1 MSHKLLLIGGSM
13 FMSKLQDVF
22 ENHKAFIPFVTAGD
36 PSAQATIDQVVALAK
51 NGADIVELGVP
62 FSDPIADG
70 PVIQAAGLRA
80 FAGGIT
86 VEGVFDIVKAIREQ
100 TNVPLVFLTYANI
113 PFKYGYDAFCARC
126 EELGVYGLV
135 IPDLPEEEADE
146 ILTYT
151 EKHNVDLIPLVSPTS
166 GPRLKKLVRYA
177 TGFIYIV
184 SALGVTGQRSSFAQ
198 NLDDLIVDF
207 RKVTDAPLCVG
218 FGVHTPEQA
227 KNLAKVADGVIVGS
241 AIVQLAQESDDA
253 PKAVGDYTKAMVKAI
268 AEA

>member
-1 MSHKLLLIGGSM
+1 
-13 FMSKLQDVF
+13 MSKLRDVF
-22 ENHKAFIPFVTAGD
+22 TNHKAFIPFVTAGD
-36 PSAQATIDQVVALAK
+36 PTAADTVAQVVALAQ

-86 VEGVFDIVKAIREQ
+86 VDGVFAIVKQIREQ
-100 TNVPLVFLTYANI
+100 TQVPLVFLTYANI

-135 IPDLPEEEADE
+135 IPDLPAEEAGE
-146 ILTYT
+146 ILPYT
-151 EKHNVDLIPLVSPTS
+151 KQHGLDLIPLVSPTS
-166 GPRLKKLVRYA
+166 GPRLAKLVTNA

-184 SALGVTGQRSSFAQ
+184 SALGVTGQREGFAQ
-198 NLDDLIVDF
+198 NLDDLIADL
-207 RKVTDAPLCVG
+207 RQVTDAPLCVG
-218 FGVHTPEQA
+218 FGVHTPAQA
-227 KNLAKVADGVIVGS
+227 KELAQVADGVIVGS
-241 AIVQLAQESDDA
+241 AIVALAAESSDA
-253 PKAVGDYTKAMVKAI
+253 PQAVGAYTKSMVTAI

>member
-1 MSHKLLLIGGSM
+1 M
-13 FMSKLQDVF
+13 FMSKLQAVF

-36 PSAQATIDQVVALAK
+36 PSAEATVAQVVALAH

-86 VEGVFDIVKAIREQ
+86 VEGVFDIVKAIREH

-126 EELGVYGLV
+126 EELGVDGLV

-146 ILTYT
+146 ILTFT
-151 EKHNVDLIPLVSPTS
+151 QKHHVDLIPLVSPTS

-198 NLDDLIVDF
+198 NLDDLIADL
-207 RKVTDAPLCVG
+207 RQVTDAPLCVG

-241 AIVQLAQESDDA
+241 AIVQLAQESNDA
-253 PKAVGDYTKAMVKAI
+253 PKAVGDYTKAMVAAI

>member
-1 MSHKLLLIGGSM
+1 
-13 FMSKLQDVF
+13 MSKLRDVF
-22 ENHKAFIPFVTAGD
+22 QNHKAFIPFVTAGD
-36 PSAQATIDQVVALAK
+36 PTADQTVDEVVALAA

-80 FAGGIT
+80 FAGGVT
-86 VEGVFDIVKAIREQ
+86 VDGVFDIVRRVREHTQ
-100 TNVPLVFLTYANI
+100 VPLVFLTYANI

-146 ILTYT
+146 ILPFAQ
-151 EKHNVDLIPLVSPTS
+151 KHGVDLIPLVSPTS

-184 SALGVTGQRSSFAQ
+184 SALGVTGQREGFAQ
-198 NLDDLIVDF
+198 NLDDLIADL
-207 RKVTDAPLCVG
+207 RKVTDAPLCIG

-227 KNLAKVADGVIVGS
+227 QELAGVADGVIVGS
-241 AIVQLAQESDDA
+241 AIVQLAADSDDA
-253 PKAVGDYTKAMVKAI
+253 PAAVGEYTKAMVAAVAKA
-268 AEA
+268 